1 MRSVRHNIGLKH
13 AHTLTPSL
21 SLSLSH
27 THTLIYRGPVWCGG
41 DGDCC
46 GLLVWSGDLSSTG
59 TAAQEPRHWSVRYV
73 EYIRDGGEGKF
84 ILYFSLLYLSH
95 LSFSSS
101 LPSSLSLPLLPPP
114 SLSSLHL
121 VNNVG
126 LSYEYPDYFLNVSE
140 QVNL

>member
-21 SLSLSH
+21 SLSLSLSH
-27 THTLIYRGPVWCGG
+27 THTLIYRGPVRCGG

-73 EYIRDGGEGKF
+73 EYIRDVGEGK
-84 ILYFSLLYLSH
+84 LYTVLLPLISKPSLLLFFP
-95 LSFSSS
+95 SF
-101 LPSSLSLPLLPPP
+101 LPLPPSPSPSLPLLPP
-114 SLSSLHL
+114 S
-121 VNNVG
+121 
-126 LSYEYPDYFLNVSE
+126 SE
-140 QVNL
+140 QCWFEL